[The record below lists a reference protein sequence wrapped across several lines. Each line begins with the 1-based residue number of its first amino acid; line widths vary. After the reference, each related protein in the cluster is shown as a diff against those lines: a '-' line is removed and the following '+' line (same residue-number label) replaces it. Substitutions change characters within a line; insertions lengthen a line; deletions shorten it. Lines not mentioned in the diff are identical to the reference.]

1 MALYSLTHPF
11 FLVSQLGF
19 VYDKVSTT
27 IETFKHRIG
36 AFPSA
41 AALVAMISKDGKVPP
56 ISPAR
61 NDRGGMQ
68 NFAELDAIVFED
80 DNHAKLFD
88 ILADNDKKLVR
99 RNPDGA
105 LEDTRPIAYK
115 TSASISGTTGEGT
128 VKLSLYV
135 RSEPLFKSPGVESHF
150 TSLSAAIIGLWFGI
164 FPFRLS
170 DLHPIKLPTI
180 SSKYAANPEHS
191 LAKRAVR
198 SKMKGYG
205 DENTL
210 IKDALKKV
218 AKHEAAIVKRHNL
231 AVKKWR
237 KNVGLGEEAP
247 SQSQSQDDEDEN
259 DRDEEVVFVGGEPN
273 RSYTG
278 SKKWRGGENVS
289 QDGRKTSIVLTLIN
303 THASF
308 YVYCRG
314 RA

>member
-1 MALYSLTHPF
+1 
-11 FLVSQLGF
+11 
-19 VYDKVSTT
+19 
-27 IETFKHRIG
+27 
-36 AFPSA
+36 
-41 AALVAMISKDGKVPP
+41 
-56 ISPAR
+56 
-61 NDRGGMQ
+61 
-68 NFAELDAIVFED
+68 
-80 DNHAKLFD
+80 
-88 ILADNDKKLVR
+88 
-99 RNPDGA
+99 
-105 LEDTRPIAYK
+105 
-115 TSASISGTTGEGT
+115 
-128 VKLSLYV
+128 
-135 RSEPLFKSPGVESHF
+135 
-150 TSLSAAIIGLWFGI
+150 
-164 FPFRLS
+164 
-170 DLHPIKLPTI
+170 
-180 SSKYAANPEHS
+180 
-191 LAKRAVR
+191 
-198 SKMKGYG
+198 MKGYG

-308 YVYCRG
+308 YVYYRG